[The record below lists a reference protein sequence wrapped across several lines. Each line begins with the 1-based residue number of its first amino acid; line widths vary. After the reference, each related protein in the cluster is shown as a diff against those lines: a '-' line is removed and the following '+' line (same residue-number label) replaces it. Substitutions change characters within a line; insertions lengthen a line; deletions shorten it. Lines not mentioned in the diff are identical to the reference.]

1 MFENLPGADETKL
14 APVRQQSAVDAVR
27 ENKAAR
33 EEAQRRKDQ
42 TTVWDGIGAA
52 QVKGGIGFIDRF
64 VTSLGFEPTP
74 DYRIPND
81 ARKRWETLGLR
92 PEQWELFGKA
102 TSDEHLSY
110 LESIAFQNQ
119 MADEDL
125 AQFGLGGN
133 IALGLTD
140 PVATGIDL
148 ASGGLGYAAKAG
160 RIANM
165 ARSGLQAAAVTT
177 VVQGASMQYDPSQHL
192 EDLALNAATSFA
204 FAGALGARRGALYD
218 GDVDP
223 ARVKELATGTF
234 GKDSLS
240 AARVPNLPE
249 DRTPGISPLREGTD
263 REVEFADK
271 ALTNAHITPA
281 YANIRRD
288 LAARMG
294 KAKSTL
300 VREAGR
306 GLFRDG
312 VGYTD
317 RSIAVQESATEFSK
331 RHLGTLETEWRGTS
345 NAAWAD
351 FKDRTGTHWWNY
363 GARRQFNEEIGR
375 AVRGDTDVSPE
386 AIKAAQGVRQTMR
399 DALKLAQESGLDGFD
414 NIRNNPNYLPRYWSE
429 KGFQSLFGEKGLTFD
444 QVRDGLVKPAMRKA
458 WAALADEGDE
468 IDDELLSAV
477 SNSYLKRAQANF
489 EGDGG
494 ALLVRPLDSDSVE
507 EIEKMLAEAGVAPV
521 RMQEIMGNLE
531 RKTYEASKLAR
542 AKQRIDLDENFSTT
556 LTNEAGETIQVKMSD
571 LFDNDVESV
580 MARYLREVTGWSALS
595 SKLNVRN
602 RAQLD
607 RFQSNLKLDAK
618 RAGDDVKDLERMVDI
633 GIKSTFGR
641 STELDPAS
649 KGSRYARALRNWNF
663 SRVMNQVG
671 FSLFAELGPTIAHA
685 GVRNFVDSTLAA
697 KEFLIRGADGKLTS
711 KEARVMESLFAPG
724 TDWLRNPPFM
734 RMDDDALAPPTFG
747 NNRFG
752 VGFDNALNGASHV
765 TSVMSGMA
773 PVNTMLQR
781 IAGRATMLRM
791 LDMANAKKLSTAEVA
806 RLRSW
811 GLDEKAQADLFGYL
825 KGKRK
830 IDQIDPNAVSFETRE
845 RMAAFLFRV
854 SRHQFL
860 EGDASDSIELMHST
874 VGRLVTQFRSFMVN
888 SYTRHFLNSFH
899 HYDDWRTYMMVT
911 LSASAAGMGWA
922 ARTYINTIGNEE
934 QRKKQ
939 LTTANFYKNSI
950 AQSSWSTA
958 IPSITDF
965 VWADTLGND
974 PIFSNNRST
983 GLSNGI
989 MGIPTLD
996 LANRVYGSSRMIGA
1010 AIKDDEQITEKQMQD
1025 FWKIWAFNNMTG
1037 ARNLADYA
1045 IRENFPDRKDGTD
1058 K

>member
-14 APVRQQSAVDAVR
+14 APVRQQSVVAVAR
-27 ENKAAR
+27 ENKAER
-33 EEAQRRKDQ
+33 EEKQRRKDQ

-64 VTSLGFEPTP
+64 VTSLGFDPTP
-74 DYRIPND
+74 DYRIPTD
-81 ARKRWETLGLR
+81 ARKRWESMGIR

-102 TSDEHLSY
+102 TSDEHLGY

-125 AQFGLGGN
+125 AQFGIGGQ

-140 PVATGIDL
+140 PVATAIDL
-148 ASGGLGYAAKAG
+148 GTGGLGYAAKAG

-165 ARSGLQAAAVTT
+165 ARAGLQAAGTT
-177 VVQGASMQYDPSQHL
+177 ALMEGASMQYDPEKTL
-192 EDLALNAATSFA
+192 GDLALSSATSFA

-218 GDVDP
+218 GEVDP
-223 ARVKELATGTF
+223 ARVKALATDTYGT
-234 GKDSLS
+234 DTLS
-240 AARVPNLPE
+240 AARVANLPE
-249 DRTPGISPLREGTD
+249 DKTPGISPLREGGD
-263 REVEFADK
+263 REQEFADK
-271 ALTNAHITPA
+271 ALMNAHITPA
-281 YANIRRD
+281 FASVRRD

-294 KAKSTL
+294 NAKSTL

-317 RSIAVQESATEFSK
+317 RSIAVEESATEFSK
-331 RHLGTLETEWRGTS
+331 RHLATMDTEWRAAS
-345 NAAWAD
+345 NAAWAQY
-351 FKDRTGTHWWNY
+351 KERTGTQWWNY
-363 GARRQFNEEIGR
+363 PERRKFSEEIGR
-375 AVRGDTDVSPE
+375 AVRGATDVSPE
-386 AIKAAQGVRQTMR
+386 AAKAAQGVQKTMR
-399 DALKLAQESGLDGFD
+399 DALKLAHESGLDGFD
-414 NIRNNPNYLPRYWSE
+414 NVRNNPNYLPRYWSS
-429 KGFQSLFGEKGLTFD
+429 KGFQRLFGEKGLSFD
-444 QVRDGLVKPAMRKA
+444 QVRDGVVKPAMRKA
-458 WAALADEGDE
+458 WVEAAEAGDE

-477 SNSYLKRAQANF
+477 ANSYLKRAQQNF
-489 EGDGG
+489 EGDSMS
-494 ALLVRPLDSDSVE
+494 LLVRPLDSDSVE
-507 EIEKMLAEAGVAPV
+507 EIENMLKEAGVAPV
-521 RMQEIMGNLE
+521 RMQEIMGKLE
-531 RKTYEASKLAR
+531 RKTYESGKLER
-542 AKQRIDLDENFSTT
+542 AKARIDLDENFSVT
-556 LTNEAGETIQVKMSD
+556 LKNEADEDVVVGMSD
-571 LFDNDVESV
+571 LFDNDVDSV
-580 MARYLREVTGWSALS
+580 MSRYLREITGWSAMS

-607 RFQSNLKLDAK
+607 RFTANLKLDAR
-618 RAGDDVKDLERMVDI
+618 RAGDDVKDVERMVDI
-633 GIKSTFGR
+633 GVKSTFGR

-649 KGSRYARALRNWNF
+649 KASRYARFLRNWSF
-663 SRVMNQVG
+663 ARVMNQVG

-685 GVRNFVDSTLAA
+685 GVRNFVGSTLAA
-697 KEFLIRGADGKLTS
+697 KEFLVRGADGKLTS

-734 RMDDDALAPPTFG
+734 RMDDDALVPPTFG
-747 NNRFG
+747 EGRLG
-752 VGFDNALNGASHV
+752 VAVDNAMNAATHV

-781 IAGRATMLRM
+781 IAGRATMMRM
-791 LDMANAKKLSTAEVA
+791 LEMANAKKLGAAEVA

-811 GLDEKAQADLFGYL
+811 GLDAKAQADLFSYL
-825 KGKRK
+825 KGKRR
-830 IDQIDPNAVSFETRE
+830 IDQIDPSSLPFETRE
-845 RMAAFLFRV
+845 RMSAFLYRV
-854 SRHQFL
+854 TRHQVL

-888 SYTRHFLNSFH
+888 SYTRHFLNSIH

-922 ARTYINTIGNEE
+922 ARTYINTIGNDE

-939 LTTANFYKNSI
+939 LTTENFYKNAI
-950 AQSSWSTA
+950 AQSSWSNV

-974 PIFSNNRST
+974 PVFSNNRST
-983 GLSNGI
+983 GLANGV

-1010 AIKDDEQITEKQMQD
+1010 ALKDDEEITEKQMRD

-1037 ARNLADYA
+1037 ARNIADYA
-1045 IRENFPDRKDGTD
+1045 IRENYPDRKDGTD